1 MRRQLLI
8 ILTLLTIKSY
18 GQCGREYPSG
28 FYHNSEFVNP
38 QGDTLN
44 RLDNS
49 GLYDGL
55 HLYTRAEHNL
65 YNDTISYLIGKYN
78 HGQPIGDWTDHCNDG
93 SYSVGQFQMGSGE
106 TSSDGKGGWIEKK
119 QGLYSKVG
127 VWRYYDNKSVLQKTI
142 RYDRDFN
149 RKGWTDQT
157 FEMDSTG
164 KFILTVYKFNSNH
177 TLDSRFKKQ
186 VNRIYSK
193 NGIPISA
200 DNDGFWKDI
209 SYEYNEKGQLSKT
222 TKHKKFFGKA
232 RKVTIV
238 KEYNSK
244 GQIKCKT
251 KIKCKHP
258 DSHVIVDYAW

>member
-1 MRRQLLI
+1 MRIQLII
-8 ILTLLTIKSY
+8 ILTILTIKSY

-38 QGDTLN
+38 NGDTLN
-44 RLDNS
+44 KLDNS
-49 GLYDGL
+49 GLYHGL
-55 HLYTRAEHNL
+55 HLYTRAENNL
-65 YNDTISYLIGKYN
+65 YNDTISYLIGKFN
-78 HGQPIGDWTDHCNDG
+78 HGQPFGDWIDHCNDG
-93 SYSVGQFQMGSGE
+93 SYSVGHFQMGSGE

-119 QGLYSKVG
+119 QGLYAKVG
-127 VWRYYDNKSVLQKTI
+127 VWKYYDNKGNLQRTM

-157 FEMDSTG
+157 FEMDSAG

-177 TLDSRFKKQ
+177 TLDSWFKKLE
-186 VNRIYSK
+186 NRLYSK
-193 NGIPISA
+193 SGVPISA
-200 DNDGFWKDI
+200 DSEGFWKDI

-222 TKHKKFFGKA
+222 TKQKKFFGKE

-244 GQIKCKT
+244 GQIKCIT
-251 KIKCKHP
+251 RIKCKHP
-258 DSHVIVDYAW
+258 DSHVMVDYAW